1 MGGVHDWRRRAN
13 GGSCSPI
20 IPDCAAEISDLKRRL
35 DVATSEMRSLPRL
48 RARKREREPTADAAA
63 SCTPHAIALPAS
75 GRGERARGRLIQPK
89 AIPGSAEFVRR
100 RNMSRWDNKP
110 TQMPTGSRLR
120 AAVVFELPDS
130 VAGILPLGYE
140 YVPVAILGQRAD
152 VRHQP
157 VSTRNSEL
165 VGDRAIED
173 LPSRFD
179 SHLRILVDSELP
191 LGIC

>member
-1 MGGVHDWRRRAN
+1 MPPRSAYH
-13 GGSCSPI
+13 SPR
-20 IPDCAAEISDLKRRL
+20 EISALGQWRHFGGELVSLFCIQLRTWRCN
-35 DVATSEMRSLPRL
+35 AT
-48 RARKREREPTADAAA
+48 TDAK
-63 SCTPHAIALPAS
+63 CQKL
-75 GRGERARGRLIQPK
+75 
-89 AIPGSAEFVRR
+89 
-100 RNMSRWDNKP
+100 
-110 TQMPTGSRLR
+110 TQMPTGSPLR
-120 AAVVFELPDS
+120 AAVVFQSPTDS

-140 YVPVAILGQRAD
+140 YVPAAILGQRAD

-157 VSTRNSEL
+157 VSTRNGEL

>member
-1 MGGVHDWRRRAN
+1 MEFRRPPTGFQSRVQPLEHICPEYLTRQAQGG
-13 GGSCSPI
+13 
-20 IPDCAAEISDLKRRL
+20 KRNWC
-35 DVATSEMRSLPRL
+35 
-48 RARKREREPTADAAA
+48 A
-63 SCTPHAIALPAS
+63 SCFLQKGAFS
-75 GRGERARGRLIQPK
+75 ECYRAWMRDK
-89 AIPGSAEFVRR
+89 AMSARSPRSDIGLDRRHVRKVR
-100 RNMSRWDNKP
+100 QKL
-110 TQMPTGSRLR
+110 TQMPTGSPLR
-120 AAVVFELPDS
+120 AAVVFQLPDS

-179 SHLRILVDSELP
+179 SHLRILVDSKLP